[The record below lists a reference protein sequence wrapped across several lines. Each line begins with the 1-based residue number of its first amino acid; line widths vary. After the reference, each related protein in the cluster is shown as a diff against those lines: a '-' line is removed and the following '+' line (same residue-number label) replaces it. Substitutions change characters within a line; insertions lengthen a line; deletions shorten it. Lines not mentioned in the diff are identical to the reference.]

1 VTLLQLKDA
10 SLYPEYSGHYCVG
23 NRYYAY
29 IVAARIRDQVV
40 VIEGT
45 GPELPQA
52 VEHLVRQ
59 SKLVRDWLDVAFHGG
74 FWQVMEDE
82 AEKRQA
88 NVRQLLG
95 MPAIPSKKDDG
106 GLS

>member
-1 VTLLQLKDA
+1 VNLIQLKDA
-10 SLYPEYSGHYCVG
+10 SLYPEYAGHYSVG
-23 NRYYAY
+23 NRHYAY
-29 IVAARIRDQVV
+29 MVAGRVGSQVL

-95 MPAIPSKKDDG
+95 MPAISSKKDDG